1 MRKTFTPFQRSALA
15 LACGLICTLPVRALE
30 LESSDP
36 DTKIRLDFTPK
47 YSLAYRLKN
56 PSAVLTSPAAR
67 GDGGVTNENDGD
79 LNFDKGV
86 VSNRVDLLTEF
97 DYSHRNWGLRL
108 SHAAWYDSKYLSR
121 NDNDGT
127 LGVSNQPGQPANDFI
142 SATRERHGRGEQL
155 LDAFVYA
162 KGSLGDLPGSIR
174 IGKHALQY
182 GESLFF
188 GQNGIA
194 NAQGPVDV
202 AKIVSVPNWQF
213 KEVLLPV
220 EQISGSLQVA
230 EGVTLGGYYQL
241 KWRPSKIPGVGSYF
255 SNQDYIGGGQVFFG
269 PPLPP
274 VLVTDNSKDQR
285 PGDGGQYGGQLRWAP
300 TGSDYEFGFYAA
312 RYHDKTPAVPVF
324 DLINGNVHQVYAEG
338 IKTFGASVTSS
349 IGQLNWALEGSVR
362 IDAPLTNDPAVLG
375 GAPFMPPADCS
386 GSASNPCFAIGKT
399 AHLNLSGIYVL
410 NKSGLWDGGALLAEL
425 AWNRLLSVTKNPSAV
440 GFGGLDPN
448 TTHDAMAFRMI
459 FEPQYFQVRPGLDL
473 SFPVGLGYNFGG
485 RSAAIFNFAGGASKA
500 GDISI
505 GVKTQYRTTWNFG
518 LNYTAFFG
526 KENTFTVAD
535 PSTTPTRKLS
545 FGQTL
550 KDRNYLSL
558 NASHTF

>member
-1 MRKTFTPFQRSALA
+1 MNRHIINPRRHALA
-15 LACGLICTLPVRALE
+15 LACGLACALPAFAME
-30 LESSDP
+30 LASDDP

-47 YSLAYRLKN
+47 YSLAYRLKD
-56 PSAVLTSPAAR
+56 PSALLTSPAAR

-79 LNFDKGV
+79 LNFGQGV
-86 VSNRVDLLTEF
+86 VSNRVDLLSEF
-97 DYSHRNWGLRL
+97 DYSRGNWGLRL

-121 NDNDGT
+121 NDNPGT
-127 LGVSNQPGQPANDFI
+127 MGVSNQPGQPANEFI
-142 SATRERHGRGEQL
+142 PATRSRHGRGGEV

-162 KGSLGDLPGSIR
+162 KGSVGELPGSIR

-220 EQISGSLQVA
+220 EQVSGSLQVA
-230 EGVTLGGYYQL
+230 EGVTLGGYYQF

-285 PGDGGQYGGQLRWAP
+285 PGDSGQFGAQLRWSPA
-300 TGSDYEFGFYAA
+300 GSDYEFGFYAA

-324 DLINGNVHQVYAEG
+324 DLVNGNVHQVYAEG
-338 IKTFGASVTSS
+338 IKTVGASVTSS

-362 IDAPLTNDPAVLG
+362 QNTPLA
-375 GAPFMPPADCS
+375 
-386 GSASNPCFAIGKT
+386 SAGQASLATIRVNTGLNNNSNPGYAVGET
-399 AHLNLSGIYVL
+399 AHAQLSWIASLGPSFLSREASFV
-410 NKSGLWDGGALLAEL
+410 GEV
-425 AWNRLLSVTKNPSAV
+425 AWNQRTKVTRNAQMLNPNADKSATGV
-440 GFGGLDPN
+440 
-448 TTHDAMAFRMI
+448 RMVYS
-459 FEPQYFQVRPGLDL
+459 PSYRQVLPGLDL
-473 SFPVGLGYNFGG
+473 SPSIGLGYTKGKSSAVGPGFGVD
-485 RSAAIFNFAGGASKA
+485 GG
-500 GDISI
+500 GDLSL
-505 GVKTQYRTTWNFG
+505 G
-518 LNYTAFFG
+518 LNAVYLGVWNLGVNYVHFLG
-526 KENTFTVAD
+526 KAA
-535 PSTTPTRKLS
+535 PTLDANNNAVY
-545 FGQTL
+545 QQAL
-550 KDRNYLSL
+550 KDRNYLTVSL
-558 NASHTF
+558 RTTF